1 MVELS
6 LNCFSDAAEN
16 SLNSISFIIFDI
28 NSTDMNELLAKKTT
42 DLSDLEIINEV
53 KRGNIEYFSEIV
65 KKYNQRMYRIAV
77 SYGMDDD
84 DCEDVIQLS
93 YIAAYEKLNQ
103 FRGEAQFSTWLTR
116 ILINECLMVKRNQK
130 KSQAVTERENVT
142 ISSGDHLNPES
153 EYMDKERKE
162 ILEAAINKMPEK
174 YKRVYIL
181 KEIEGMS
188 IDQISE
194 LLTISAVNVKV
205 RLHRARLL
213 LRDILGEITDV
224 SSLFTFGN
232 ERCDR
237 VTNKVMD
244 YITRSK

>member
-1 MVELS
+1 LVELS
-6 LNCFSDAAEN
+6 LNCRSDAAEY

-84 DCEDVIQLS
+84 DCEEVIQLA

-116 ILINECLMVKRNQK
+116 ILINECLMVKRKQK
-130 KSQAVTERENVT
+130 KLLAVTERENVT

-174 YKRVYIL
+174 YKKAYIL

-188 IDQISE
+188 IEQISD

-237 VTNKVMD
+237 VTNAVMD
-244 YITRSK
+244 YITRTK